1 MNGNV
6 IIKSFPNGISV
17 KLSDEPDF
25 EKILPAQVDGGISAV
40 RADCHHDHSLVR
52 QPFYGQAGALA

>member
-6 IIKSFPNGISV
+6 VIKSFPNGISV

-25 EKILPAQVDGGISAV
+25 EKILY
-40 RADCHHDHSLVR
+40 LL
-52 QPFYGQAGALA
+52 FYMSFYK

>member
-6 IIKSFPNGISV
+6 VIKSFPNGISV

-25 EKILPAQVDGGISAV
+25 EKILQDTKNSFEKTDFILWLSEKHQTN
-40 RADCHHDHSLVR
+40 DNSQTSHIT
-52 QPFYGQAGALA
+52 